1 MSSKRLPV
9 ILGVA
14 VVLAA
19 TAGWFVETR
28 SDALVLTGI
37 VTTDDVVVS
46 PLIAGQIDKMFVKEG
61 DSVVPLQ
68 LLARLVPAELQA
80 DRAFFQHSA
89 AEGVVRV
96 QEGEASVRLQSMQ
109 TEDQISQAESM
120 LAAAVA
126 QQAEGAANLS
136 NAKTALDRYEVLGR
150 AGAIAQQD
158 LDQQRTTYSVAK
170 ARADAADKQV
180 EAPRAALALARA
192 AAEQVTIK
200 RSELGAAQQQRAAE
214 AAQQTKADVR
224 LAYTEI
230 RSPIAGIV
238 NVRAVRAGEVVN
250 PGQPIVTLVNPDSL
264 WVRADVEETYI
275 DRIRLGDTLT
285 VRLPSGIERTGT
297 IFYRGGDAGSATQRD
312 VSRSKRDI
320 KTFEIRL
327 RIDNH
332 DRRLAV
338 GMTAYV
344 LVPAS
349 ARS

>member
-1 MSSKRLPV
+1 V
-9 ILGVA
+9 IIGVG
-14 VVLAA
+14 VVLAIA
-19 TAGWFVETR
+19 IVWFLTTR
-28 SDALVLTGI
+28 PSDLVLTGI

-46 PLIAGQIDKMFVKEG
+46 PLVAGQIDKMLVKEG
-61 DSVVPLQ
+61 DSVVPQQ

-89 AEGVVRV
+89 EEGAVRV
-96 QEGEASVRLQSMQ
+96 EEGEASVRLQTMQ
-109 TEDQISQAESM
+109 TADQISQAESM

-126 QQAEGAANLS
+126 QQSEAAANLS
-136 NAKTALDRYEVLGR
+136 NAKTVLDRYEVLGR
-150 AGAIAQQD
+150 AGAVAQQD

-170 ARADAADKQV
+170 SRADAADKQV
-180 EAPRAALALARA
+180 EAQRAALALAQA

-200 RSELGAAQQQRAAE
+200 RSELGADQQQRQAE

-224 LAYTEI
+224 LAYTEL
-230 RSPIAGIV
+230 RSPIAGV
-238 NVRAVRAGEVVN
+238 VDVRAALAGEVVN
-250 PGQPIVTLVNPDSL
+250 AGQPIVTLINPDSL

-285 VRLPSGIERTGT
+285 VRLPSGTERRGT
-297 IFYRGGDAGSATQRD
+297 IFYRGVDAGFATQRD

-320 KTFEIRL
+320 RTFEIRL
-327 RIDNH
+327 RVENR

-344 LVPAS
+344 LLPAS
-349 ARS
+349 TRS